1 MGESNLNNNTFN
13 NNIFNNSLMS
23 NITSNESILID
34 DGHKLLFLGIIF
46 ILFILLI
53 ISIGI
58 IIYLFKKK
66 KKTNSVSNNKLVLN
80 KIVLKNPNNNI
91 SLNIVN
97 PKDFH
102 ELQNTSNVSDM
113 GVQPPNNVLNEI
125 KSQNNLQD
133 EIHNIINSSINS
145 LNSYDL
151 TGKGEKKGGRRR
163 LDKSGQNNNSN
174 KNNKNSNSNKVEV
187 NEKPINNKKEINT
200 QELEKEIKNQIKKYV
215 IEENNI

>member
-1 MGESNLNNNTFN
+1 MGESNLNNNTFS
-13 NNIFNNSLMS
+13 NNIFNNSLIS
-23 NITSNESILID
+23 NITSNESIVID

-163 LDKSGQNNNSN
+163 LDKSGQNN
-174 KNNKNSNSNKVEV
+174 KNNNNNKVEV

-200 QELEKEIKNQIKKYV
+200 QELEQEIKNQIKKYV

>member
-1 MGESNLNNNTFN
+1 MGESNLNNNTFG
-13 NNIFNNSLMS
+13 NNILNNSLMA

-53 ISIGI
+53 ISIFI
-58 IIYLFKKK
+58 IIYLFKKR

-113 GVQPPNNVLNEI
+113 GVQAPNNVLNEI

-174 KNNKNSNSNKVEV
+174 KNNKAINNIKV

-200 QELEKEIKNQIKKYV
+200 QELEQEIKNQIKKYV